1 MNHTVSKAGAAVV
14 TISVLLFAIC
24 MLIPFDFGSY
34 FVCIFLSIG
43 YVIMSAGF
51 WSESDGDHKVAATT
65 GIIFAAIYAVII
77 MLVYFAQTTTVMNES
92 LNAQADL
99 LLNYSKGSLMFNYDL
114 LGYGMMALST
124 LFLGLSF
131 VPKTKNDKWLK
142 ALLLI
147 HGLFFIGCLI
157 MPMTGVFT
165 SMNSGETSIG
175 GVIALEFWC
184 AYFIP
189 VGILSFIHFN
199 KEK

>member
-1 MNHTVSKAGAAVV
+1 MNHTVSKAGATIV
-14 TISVLLFAIC
+14 TLSVLLFAIC
-24 MLIPFDFGSY
+24 MVIPFDFGCY

-51 WSESDGDHKVAATT
+51 WNESDSNHKVAATT
-65 GIIFAAIYAVII
+65 GIIFAAIYAAIV
-77 MLVYFAQTTTVMNES
+77 MLVYFAQTTTVMNEP

-114 LGYGMMALST
+114 LGYGIMALST
-124 LFLGLSF
+124 FFLGLSL
-131 VPKTKNDKWLK
+131 VPKTEVDKWLK
-142 ALLLI
+142 ALLMI
-147 HGLFFIGCLI
+147 HGIFFIGCFI

-165 SMNSGETSIG
+165 SMKCGETSVG

-199 KEK
+199 RER